1 MIILISVLTLELLR
15 EMKMKTNEKLQ
26 RSVQNAIKWEPL
38 LHAAEI
44 GVSVKDGVVTLSGIV
59 DSYAKKLEA
68 EEAAKKVLGV
78 RAVAQNIKVEINDV
92 WNKNDTEIATTV
104 LNALKLSLDISSEN
118 INIEVEKG
126 YVTLNGELPWYY
138 LKELTEKTV
147 SQLLSVNGVAN
158 KIVIVPNIKNFFE
171 EEAIK
176 PYLSENWLLA
186 NCDINISITKSQAT
200 LTGVVKSLYQKDL
213 AERIVWNSPGVS
225 SVNNNI
231 LKYSYSTFRIGS

>member
-78 RAVAQNIKVEINDV
+78 RAVAQNRLMMYGTKM
-92 WNKNDTEIATTV
+92 
-104 LNALKLSLDISSEN
+104 
-118 INIEVEKG
+118 
-126 YVTLNGELPWYY
+126 TL
-138 LKELTEKTV
+138 
-147 SQLLSVNGVAN
+147 
-158 KIVIVPNIKNFFE
+158 
-171 EEAIK
+171 
-176 PYLSENWLLA
+176 
-186 NCDINISITKSQAT
+186 
-200 LTGVVKSLYQKDL
+200 
-213 AERIVWNSPGVS
+213 
-225 SVNNNI
+225 I
-231 LKYSYSTFRIGS
+231 LQRQC

>member
-1 MIILISVLTLELLR
+1 
-15 EMKMKTNEKLQ
+15 MKTNEKLQ

-138 LKELTEKTV
+138 QKELAEKTV

-231 LKYSYSTFRIGS
+231 HIL

>member
-1 MIILISVLTLELLR
+1 M
-15 EMKMKTNEKLQ
+15 
-26 RSVQNAIKWEPL
+26 
-38 LHAAEI
+38 
-44 GVSVKDGVVTLSGIV
+44 
-59 DSYAKKLEA
+59 
-68 EEAAKKVLGV
+68 
-78 RAVAQNIKVEINDV
+78 
-92 WNKNDTEIATTV
+92 
-104 LNALKLSLDISSEN
+104 
-118 INIEVEKG
+118 
-126 YVTLNGELPWYY
+126 
-138 LKELTEKTV
+138 
-147 SQLLSVNGVAN
+147 NGVAN

-231 LKYSYSTFRIGS
+231 HIL

>member
-138 LKELTEKTV
+138 QKELAEKTV

-231 LKYSYSTFRIGS
+231 HIL

>member
-1 MIILISVLTLELLR
+1 VIILISVLTLELLR

-231 LKYSYSTFRIGS
+231 HIL